1 MTIVKELQERVTE
14 LEQQA
19 TEHAKKINFSQ
30 FSQTARKLVETIQVD
45 LKKNLDDK
53 EYDKYGAAISN
64 IDFLRTIEKELWYDL
79 WLTWLQLQAIAKDL
93 VQKLVIILESSNK
106 KFTSFASDIYSKEID
121 EWHDTVSKYK
131 EYDDLMNALEIFINA
146 KNSWWKSQPNLK
158 ERWIIDEFIQKVRK
172 NILEKTVDGME
183 KYEILT
189 SKKMVKFLTDC
200 LRDNTYG
207 GNVLP
212 FLKELLE
219 NKEE

>member
-79 WLTWLQLQAIAKDL
+79 
-93 VQKLVIILESSNK
+93 
-106 KFTSFASDIYSKEID
+106 
-121 EWHDTVSKYK
+121 
-131 EYDDLMNALEIFINA
+131 
-146 KNSWWKSQPNLK
+146 
-158 ERWIIDEFIQKVRK
+158 
-172 NILEKTVDGME
+172 
-183 KYEILT
+183 
-189 SKKMVKFLTDC
+189 
-200 LRDNTYG
+200 
-207 GNVLP
+207 
-212 FLKELLE
+212 
-219 NKEE
+219 